1 METQL
6 FLNVLFGIIS
16 FLGGWL
22 MKMLMS
28 QISELK
34 NKQEKLMIKHID
46 DMEDVL
52 EKHTNLALS
61 MPEKYVSKDL
71 LDKFQIC
78 TSIPGKVP
86 LDPNKINILWQKNS
100 WDQPNFQWF
109 FRDKTKH
116 NDYDW
121 YVFNSHWNYEKF
133 RYFFKYLKTNVLL
146 LRMVLVIFLK
156 EKYIKREIQ

>member
-28 QISELK
+28 HISELK

-61 MPEKYVSKDL
+61 MPEKYVSKDDFQSFVERIDHRFNRL
-71 LDKFQIC
+71 EEKLDA
-78 TSIPGKVP
+78 
-86 LDPNKINILWQKNS
+86 
-100 WDQPNFQWF
+100 
-109 FRDKTKH
+109 
-116 NDYDW
+116 
-121 YVFNSHWNYEKF
+121 
-133 RYFFKYLKTNVLL
+133 LK
-146 LRMVLVIFLK
+146 K
-156 EKYIKREIQ
+156 

>member
-28 QISELK
+28 HISELK

-61 MPEKYVSKDL
+61 MPEKYVSKD
-71 LDKFQIC
+71 DFQSFVERI
-78 TSIPGKVP
+78 
-86 LDPNKINILWQKNS
+86 DH
-100 WDQPNFQWF
+100 
-109 FRDKTKH
+109 R
-116 NDYDW
+116 
-121 YVFNSHWNYEKF
+121 FNRLEEKLNA
-133 RYFFKYLKTNVLL
+133 LK
-146 LRMVLVIFLK
+146 K
-156 EKYIKREIQ
+156 

>member
-46 DMEDVL
+46 DMEDFL

-61 MPEKYVSKDL
+61 MPEKYVSKDDFQSFVERIDHRFNRL
-71 LDKFQIC
+71 EEKLDA
-78 TSIPGKVP
+78 
-86 LDPNKINILWQKNS
+86 
-100 WDQPNFQWF
+100 
-109 FRDKTKH
+109 
-116 NDYDW
+116 
-121 YVFNSHWNYEKF
+121 
-133 RYFFKYLKTNVLL
+133 LK
-146 LRMVLVIFLK
+146 K
-156 EKYIKREIQ
+156 

>member
-61 MPEKYVSKDL
+61 MPEKYVSKD
-71 LDKFQIC
+71 DFQSFVERI
-78 TSIPGKVP
+78 
-86 LDPNKINILWQKNS
+86 DH
-100 WDQPNFQWF
+100 
-109 FRDKTKH
+109 R
-116 NDYDW
+116 
-121 YVFNSHWNYEKF
+121 FNSLEEKLDA
-133 RYFFKYLKTNVLL
+133 LK
-146 LRMVLVIFLK
+146 K
-156 EKYIKREIQ
+156 

>member
-34 NKQEKLMIKHID
+34 NKQERLMIKHID

-61 MPEKYVSKDL
+61 MPEKYVSKDDFQSFVERIDHRFNRL
-71 LDKFQIC
+71 EEKLDA
-78 TSIPGKVP
+78 
-86 LDPNKINILWQKNS
+86 
-100 WDQPNFQWF
+100 
-109 FRDKTKH
+109 
-116 NDYDW
+116 
-121 YVFNSHWNYEKF
+121 
-133 RYFFKYLKTNVLL
+133 LK
-146 LRMVLVIFLK
+146 K
-156 EKYIKREIQ
+156 

>member
-52 EKHTNLALS
+52 EKHTTLALS
-61 MPEKYVSKDL
+61 MPEKYVSKDDFQSFVERIDHRFNRL
-71 LDKFQIC
+71 EEKLDA
-78 TSIPGKVP
+78 
-86 LDPNKINILWQKNS
+86 
-100 WDQPNFQWF
+100 
-109 FRDKTKH
+109 
-116 NDYDW
+116 
-121 YVFNSHWNYEKF
+121 
-133 RYFFKYLKTNVLL
+133 LK
-146 LRMVLVIFLK
+146 K
-156 EKYIKREIQ
+156 

>member
-22 MKMLMS
+22 VKMLMS

-34 NKQEKLMIKHID
+34 NKQERLMIKHID

-61 MPEKYVSKDL
+61 MPEKYVSKDDFQSFVERIDHRFNRL
-71 LDKFQIC
+71 EEKLDA
-78 TSIPGKVP
+78 
-86 LDPNKINILWQKNS
+86 
-100 WDQPNFQWF
+100 
-109 FRDKTKH
+109 
-116 NDYDW
+116 
-121 YVFNSHWNYEKF
+121 
-133 RYFFKYLKTNVLL
+133 LK
-146 LRMVLVIFLK
+146 K
-156 EKYIKREIQ
+156 

>member
-28 QISELK
+28 QISKLK

-61 MPEKYVSKDL
+61 MPEKYVSKDDFQSFVERIDHRFNRL
-71 LDKFQIC
+71 EEKLDA
-78 TSIPGKVP
+78 
-86 LDPNKINILWQKNS
+86 
-100 WDQPNFQWF
+100 
-109 FRDKTKH
+109 
-116 NDYDW
+116 
-121 YVFNSHWNYEKF
+121 
-133 RYFFKYLKTNVLL
+133 LK
-146 LRMVLVIFLK
+146 K
-156 EKYIKREIQ
+156 

>member
-34 NKQEKLMIKHID
+34 NKQEKLMIKQID

-61 MPEKYVSKDL
+61 MPEKYVSKDDFQSFVERIDHRFNRL
-71 LDKFQIC
+71 EEKLDA
-78 TSIPGKVP
+78 
-86 LDPNKINILWQKNS
+86 
-100 WDQPNFQWF
+100 
-109 FRDKTKH
+109 
-116 NDYDW
+116 
-121 YVFNSHWNYEKF
+121 
-133 RYFFKYLKTNVLL
+133 LK
-146 LRMVLVIFLK
+146 K
-156 EKYIKREIQ
+156 

>member
-22 MKMLMS
+22 VKMLMG

-61 MPEKYVSKDL
+61 MPEKYVSKDDFQSFVERIDHRFNRL
-71 LDKFQIC
+71 EEKLDA
-78 TSIPGKVP
+78 
-86 LDPNKINILWQKNS
+86 
-100 WDQPNFQWF
+100 
-109 FRDKTKH
+109 
-116 NDYDW
+116 
-121 YVFNSHWNYEKF
+121 
-133 RYFFKYLKTNVLL
+133 LK
-146 LRMVLVIFLK
+146 K
-156 EKYIKREIQ
+156 

>member
-28 QISELK
+28 QISEMK
-34 NKQEKLMIKHID
+34 NKQERLMIKHID

-61 MPEKYVSKDL
+61 MPEKYVSKDDFQSFVERIDHRFNRL
-71 LDKFQIC
+71 EEKLDA
-78 TSIPGKVP
+78 
-86 LDPNKINILWQKNS
+86 
-100 WDQPNFQWF
+100 
-109 FRDKTKH
+109 
-116 NDYDW
+116 
-121 YVFNSHWNYEKF
+121 
-133 RYFFKYLKTNVLL
+133 LK
-146 LRMVLVIFLK
+146 K
-156 EKYIKREIQ
+156 

>member
-16 FLGGWL
+16 VLGGWL

-61 MPEKYVSKDL
+61 MPEKYVSKDDFQSFVERIDHRFNRL
-71 LDKFQIC
+71 EEKLDA
-78 TSIPGKVP
+78 
-86 LDPNKINILWQKNS
+86 
-100 WDQPNFQWF
+100 
-109 FRDKTKH
+109 
-116 NDYDW
+116 
-121 YVFNSHWNYEKF
+121 
-133 RYFFKYLKTNVLL
+133 LK
-146 LRMVLVIFLK
+146 K
-156 EKYIKREIQ
+156 

>member
-6 FLNVLFGIIS
+6 FLNVLYGIIS

-61 MPEKYVSKDL
+61 MHEKYVSKDDFQSFVERIDHRFNRL
-71 LDKFQIC
+71 EEKLDA
-78 TSIPGKVP
+78 
-86 LDPNKINILWQKNS
+86 
-100 WDQPNFQWF
+100 
-109 FRDKTKH
+109 
-116 NDYDW
+116 
-121 YVFNSHWNYEKF
+121 
-133 RYFFKYLKTNVLL
+133 LK
-146 LRMVLVIFLK
+146 K
-156 EKYIKREIQ
+156 

>member
-61 MPEKYVSKDL
+61 MPEKYVSKDDFQSFVERIDHRFNRL
-71 LDKFQIC
+71 EEKLDA
-78 TSIPGKVP
+78 
-86 LDPNKINILWQKNS
+86 
-100 WDQPNFQWF
+100 
-109 FRDKTKH
+109 
-116 NDYDW
+116 
-121 YVFNSHWNYEKF
+121 
-133 RYFFKYLKTNVLL
+133 LK
-146 LRMVLVIFLK
+146 K
-156 EKYIKREIQ
+156 

>member
-61 MPEKYVSKDL
+61 MPEKYVSKD
-71 LDKFQIC
+71 DFQSFVERIDH
-78 TSIPGKVP
+78 S
-86 LDPNKINILWQKNS
+86 
-100 WDQPNFQWF
+100 
-109 FRDKTKH
+109 
-116 NDYDW
+116 
-121 YVFNSHWNYEKF
+121 FNRLEEKLAA
-133 RYFFKYLKTNVLL
+133 LK
-146 LRMVLVIFLK
+146 K
-156 EKYIKREIQ
+156 

>member
-22 MKMLMS
+22 VKMLMS

-61 MPEKYVSKDL
+61 MPEKYVSKDDFQSFVERIDHRFNRL
-71 LDKFQIC
+71 EEKLDA
-78 TSIPGKVP
+78 
-86 LDPNKINILWQKNS
+86 
-100 WDQPNFQWF
+100 
-109 FRDKTKH
+109 
-116 NDYDW
+116 
-121 YVFNSHWNYEKF
+121 
-133 RYFFKYLKTNVLL
+133 LK
-146 LRMVLVIFLK
+146 K
-156 EKYIKREIQ
+156 

>member
-61 MPEKYVSKDL
+61 MPEKYVSKDDFQSVVERIDHRFNRL
-71 LDKFQIC
+71 EEKLDA
-78 TSIPGKVP
+78 
-86 LDPNKINILWQKNS
+86 
-100 WDQPNFQWF
+100 
-109 FRDKTKH
+109 
-116 NDYDW
+116 
-121 YVFNSHWNYEKF
+121 
-133 RYFFKYLKTNVLL
+133 LK
-146 LRMVLVIFLK
+146 K
-156 EKYIKREIQ
+156 

>member
-52 EKHTNLALS
+52 EKHTHLALS
-61 MPEKYVSKDL
+61 MPEKYVSKDDFQSFVERIDHRFNRL
-71 LDKFQIC
+71 EEKLDA
-78 TSIPGKVP
+78 
-86 LDPNKINILWQKNS
+86 
-100 WDQPNFQWF
+100 
-109 FRDKTKH
+109 
-116 NDYDW
+116 
-121 YVFNSHWNYEKF
+121 
-133 RYFFKYLKTNVLL
+133 LK
-146 LRMVLVIFLK
+146 K
-156 EKYIKREIQ
+156 

>member
-34 NKQEKLMIKHID
+34 NKQEKLMIKHIH

-61 MPEKYVSKDL
+61 MPEKYVSKDDFQSFVERIDHRFNRL
-71 LDKFQIC
+71 EEKLDA
-78 TSIPGKVP
+78 
-86 LDPNKINILWQKNS
+86 
-100 WDQPNFQWF
+100 
-109 FRDKTKH
+109 
-116 NDYDW
+116 
-121 YVFNSHWNYEKF
+121 
-133 RYFFKYLKTNVLL
+133 LK
-146 LRMVLVIFLK
+146 K
-156 EKYIKREIQ
+156 

>member
-22 MKMLMS
+22 VKMLMS

-61 MPEKYVSKDL
+61 MPEKYVSKDDFQSFVERIDHRFNRL
-71 LDKFQIC
+71 EEKLDA
-78 TSIPGKVP
+78 
-86 LDPNKINILWQKNS
+86 
-100 WDQPNFQWF
+100 
-109 FRDKTKH
+109 
-116 NDYDW
+116 
-121 YVFNSHWNYEKF
+121 
-133 RYFFKYLKTNVLL
+133 LK
-146 LRMVLVIFLK
+146 RS
-156 EKYIKREIQ
+156 ERG